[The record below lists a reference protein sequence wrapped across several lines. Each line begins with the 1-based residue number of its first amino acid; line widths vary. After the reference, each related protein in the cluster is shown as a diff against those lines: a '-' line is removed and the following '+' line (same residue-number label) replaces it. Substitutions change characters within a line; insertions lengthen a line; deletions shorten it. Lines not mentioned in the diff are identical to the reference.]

1 MSDRKQSPVFARTHD
16 LLLWLLPQ
24 TAKFPREQRFALTQA
39 VQQSAMRLQERLI
52 EAGMNK
58 GSERVKLLR
67 QADIELVKLKAHLR
81 LCQDM
86 KLVTVRQYEHV
97 SGLTLE
103 VGKLLGAWL
112 AQESTALKA
121 APAGDRLTVGV
132 D

>member
-1 MSDRKQSPVFARTHD
+1 MKQSPIFAKTHD

-24 TAKFPREQRFALTQA
+24 TAKFPREQRFALTQT

-52 EAGMNK
+52 EAGMSK
-58 GSERVKLLR
+58 GQERLARLR
-67 QADIELVKLKAHLR
+67 EADVELVKLKAHLR

-86 KLVTVRQYEHV
+86 NLLTVNQYGHV
-97 SGLTLE
+97 SQMTLE

-112 AQESTALKA
+112 GQANKA
-121 APAGDRLTVGV
+121 ATADDRLAVGV

>member
-1 MSDRKQSPVFARTHD
+1 MHD

-24 TAKFPREQRFALTQA
+24 TARFPREQRFALTQA

-52 EAGMNK
+52 EAGMHQDAR
-58 GSERVKLLR
+58 RVELLQ

-86 KLVTVRQYEHV
+86 KLLTVNQYGHV
-97 SGLTLE
+97 SQMTME

-112 AQESTALKA
+112 AQERKQA
-121 APAGDRLTVGV
+121 ASAGNRLAVGV

>member
-1 MSDRKQSPVFARTHD
+1 MKQSPIFVKTHD

-58 GSERVKLLR
+58 GADRIASLR
-67 QADIELVKLKAHLR
+67 QADVELVKLKAHLR

-86 KLVTVRQYEHV
+86 TLLTVNQYGHV
-97 SGLTLE
+97 SQMTME

-112 AQESTALKA
+112 AQEKKA
-121 APAGDRLTVGV
+121 APAGNRLTVGV